1 MTITNSSRYVMRLRI
16 AHTTSYRYEP
26 PASGVIQILRM
37 TPGSHDGQYVAEWQ
51 IDVSTDSRLDVH
63 QDAFG
68 NVTHVLT
75 HGPIA
80 DLTINVE
87 GLIETHDTGGV
98 LRGTDERFPPSLFLR
113 STALTEVNP
122 AMATFVREL
131 RSESDGDVLGFLHA
145 LMVQINEHMTFDE
158 DPTNSGTS
166 AAEAFASSAAS
177 ARTTRISSSPAR
189 APAACRRASSP
200 GISCAPTAPSTS
212 RPGMP
217 GRKPMYLASAGS
229 GSIPPTASAPPTPM
243 HASPLGSTIS
253 APRRCAAPAMAAA
266 RRRYRLRS
274 RSNRPGVPAS
284 RSFNRSNDD
293 RLAAKHV
300 GCTPCPVARE
310 LGLEI

>member
-1 MTITNSSRYVMRLRI
+1 MAGLVPAIHVLLCRSARKTWMPGTSAGHDDPELRSGTAMRLRI

-51 IDVSTDSRLDVH
+51 IDVSTDSRLDMH

-80 DLTINVE
+80 DLTIHVE

-122 AMATFVREL
+122 AMATFAREL

-166 AAEAFASSAAS
+166 AAEAFALQ
-177 ARTTRISSSPAR
+177 ARRLPGLR
-189 APAACRRASSP
+189 AHLHRLRALRRRA
-200 GISCAPTAPSTS
+200 GA
-212 RPGMP
+212 
-217 GRKPMYLASAGS
+217 L
-229 GSIPPTASAPPTPM
+229 
-243 HASPLGSTIS
+243 
-253 APRRCAAPAMAAA
+253 
-266 RRRYRLRS
+266 RLRAFPAL
-274 RSNRPGVPAS
+274 RRHRPPAG
-284 RSFNRSNDD
+284 RP
-293 RLAAKHV
+293 RLGGSLRA
-300 GCTPCPVARE
+300 
-310 LGLEI
+310 